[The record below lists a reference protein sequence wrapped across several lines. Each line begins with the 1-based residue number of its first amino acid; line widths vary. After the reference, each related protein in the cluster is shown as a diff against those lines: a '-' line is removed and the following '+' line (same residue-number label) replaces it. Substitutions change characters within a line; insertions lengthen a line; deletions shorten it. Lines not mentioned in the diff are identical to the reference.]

1 VSRRRRHRVAPATE
15 QELQVERDDTRAA
28 DLRWAMDDPR
38 GRRLLREL
46 LYDPDRGLGLDT
58 MPPAGLPDGVLH
70 GEAAKRARAKD
81 VDDRLQ
87 RELPE
92 LWLAM
97 HQEHL
102 EDRLEEKNL
111 RATADAEHPPDEGD
125 EP

>member
-1 VSRRRRHRVAPATE
+1 VSRRRRHQVEPATE
-15 QELQVERDDTRAA
+15 QELQAEREDTRDA
-28 DLRWAMDDPR
+28 DLRWAMEDPR
-38 GRRLLREL
+38 GRRLIREL
-46 LYDPDRGLGLDT
+46 LYDPERGLGLDT
-58 MPPAGLPDGVLH
+58 VPAGLTDAQAH

-81 VDDRLQ
+81 VDNRLQ

-102 EDRLEEKNL
+102 EARLEEKNL